1 MSWLSGMPRSVSLKY
16 LVQVAHLCYLCCL
29 SIRNCFSSSGENA
42 SEGQIVRWYWFLFY
56 FSFCGSSSWKPQIQ
70 SFPLPALHRKIKPL
84 PLWVVWYF
92 LIWIFCSASS
102 CCRFTPMRFFWILLL
117 LPSQTFFYTLL
128 FPARKKCVVVN
139 FCFMPFLVKTHNP
152 QMLFLK
158 SEMLGDV
165 FKKQTKNHTQ
175 ETPNK
180 QESPPSPAAV
190 IPKET

>member
-84 PLWVVWYF
+84 PLGCVVLPHLDF
-92 LIWIFCSASS
+92 LFRFLMLQIHSYAFLLNSS
-102 CCRFTPMRFFWILLL
+102 FTSLSDFLLYPTIPCKEEMCCGKLLL
-117 LPSQTFFYTLL
+117 YAISG
-128 FPARKKCVVVN
+128 K
-139 FCFMPFLVKTHNP
+139 NP
-152 QMLFLK
+152 QPTDAF
-158 SEMLGDV
+158 
-165 FKKQTKNHTQ
+165 FKEWN
-175 ETPNK
+175 
-180 QESPPSPAAV
+180 AWRCV
-190 IPKET
+190 